1 MSIKHFSKEEIINV
15 AKDILKNNTFIG
27 VPNTDKLLPDT
38 SLRETLDI
46 SSLEIAELI
55 VALEEKYHV
64 NMEWTETARIDTL
77 NDIYNAFVISI
88 AKTRK
93 SAMMLNPAQKQK

>member
-15 AKDILKNNTFIG
+15 AKDILKNDTFIG
-27 VPNTDKLLPDT
+27 IHNTDKISPDT
-38 SLRETLDI
+38 SLRDTFDI

-55 VALEEKYHV
+55 VALEEKYHI
-64 NMEWTETARIDTL
+64 NMEWAETNQIDTL
-77 NDIYNAFVISI
+77 NDVYNAFVISI

-93 SAMMLNPAQKQK
+93 TAMTLKSLQNQK